1 MTKGKLRKF
10 RPSQMY
16 CYDLCSYLKIKYMIR
31 LIKSQKEM
39 IKSMNTSVKI
49 IFGLFINALRLKGER
64 TMVSAVTYLVW

>member
-16 CYDLCSYLKIKYMIR
+16 CYDLCSYLNIKYMIR
-31 LIKSQKEM
+31 LIKSEKEM

>member
-10 RPSQMY
+10 CPSQMY
-16 CYDLCSYLKIKYMIR
+16 SYDLCSYLKIKGMIM

-49 IFGLFINALRLKGER
+49 IFGLL
-64 TMVSAVTYLVW
+64 

>member
-16 CYDLCSYLKIKYMIR
+16 CYDLSSYLKIKYMIR
-31 LIKSQKEM
+31 LIKSEKEM